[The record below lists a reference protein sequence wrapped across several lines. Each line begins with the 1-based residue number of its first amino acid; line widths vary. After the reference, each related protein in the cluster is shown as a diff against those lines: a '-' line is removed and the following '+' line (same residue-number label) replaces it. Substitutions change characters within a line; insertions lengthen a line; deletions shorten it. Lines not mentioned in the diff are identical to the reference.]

1 MTTYYDSNLARAGG
15 DKLQNAL
22 GLGFLLVD
30 GTIQTPE
37 QNESISEWGLK
48 GSPALDED
56 SFHTVSQIIEIKGN
70 AESSEAWDAFINSIL
85 PAGAVENNFFNF
97 TSADSES
104 SYYTSQIIHNKSF
117 FQYENYS
124 KSLNT
129 LMLPSNALIED
140 ENSLTTFNGVIPP
153 ASVNSFSYFE
163 NYTEN
168 LQSVFDNSSEYISK
182 NANVFVLKDMGEN
195 YTSGFPGYLKMRIR
209 NTQIPSNSITDETLD
224 VSRNKFL
231 FQFVKNNPVFPTNFI
246 VEDASQVSVGTYD
259 LLEWLA
265 SFDGIVKFTDGDDEV
280 FLSDNLDIESDYV
293 NILHNYMLY
302 STMKALVKNYTR
314 TPLETLRNDESV
326 VEVLGYKIEKFLD
339 VIAGDPIQ
347 TFYINKFDTYFVDSQ
362 MKHGQKYVYVI
373 TALTAVYGSEVTYEL
388 QSTDFV
394 EDEEATAEILMTVTP
409 SLKMFE
415 IPFATTEEI
424 YVEVPPNVPM
434 YSFGNESGKKQ
445 IKILLSSNYV
455 NKSED
460 VEFLNITQAD
470 SAFYSNVAVSQKG
483 FEPNTSFMYSSG
495 RYEVFRVSTMPKS
508 YSDFANGFVS
518 VAESTTNLSINTING
533 FGNGELE
540 QPYSYSNSPKS
551 AEFTDMV
558 AANVKYY
565 YLFRE
570 LTEHNNP
577 SNPTEI
583 LEVELIED
591 ADETYV
597 VVNPFVFEE
606 QKDYTYKKEMKR
618 FMQIVPNPQQT
629 DINEE
634 TLDGVSSAEGYT
646 PVLGPFPEELWNKKF
661 KIRLTSKHTG
671 KKIDVNIQFGKKLK
685 T

>member
-70 AESSEAWDAFINSIL
+70 AESSEAWNAFINSIL

-140 ENSLTTFNGVIPP
+140 ESILTTFNGVIPP

-182 NANVFVLKDMGEN
+182 NANVFVLKDIGED
-195 YTSGFPGYLKMRIR
+195 YIGGFPGYLKMEIKGDPAD
-209 NTQIPSNSITDETLD
+209 TYSLTDEMLD
-224 VSRNKFL
+224 VDRNKFL
-231 FQFVKNNPVFPTNFI
+231 FQFVKNNPALPTNFTI
-246 VEDASQVSVGTYD
+246 ETAAQVSVGTYD

-265 SFDGIVKFTDGDDEV
+265 SFDGIVKFSEAADEI
-280 FLSDNLDIESDYV
+280 FLSNNLDIESDYINV
-293 NILHNYMLY
+293 IHNYMLY
-302 STMKALVKNYTR
+302 STMKALVGNYIR
-314 TPLETLRNDESV
+314 TPKETLGYGECAT
-326 VEVLGYKIEKFLD
+326 ELLGYKIEKFLD
-339 VIAGDPIQ
+339 VVAGDPIQ
-347 TFYINKFDTYFVDSQ
+347 TFYVNKTHVNFVDSQ
-362 MKHGQKYVYVI
+362 MKHAQKYIYVI
-373 TALTAVYGSEVTYEL
+373 TAMVAVYGSEVTYEL

-394 EDEEATAEILMTVTP
+394 EDGEATAEILMTVTP

-460 VEFLNITQAD
+460 VGFLNITQAD

-508 YSDFANGFVS
+508 YSDFADGFVS
-518 VAESTTNLSINTING
+518 VAGSTTNLSINTING

-540 QPYSYSNSPKS
+540 QPYSYSNGPKS
-551 AEFTDMV
+551 AEFIDMV